1 MVIALPRSGEY
12 LPVFH
17 SFITPK
23 REICLRFG
31 AMAPV
36 RRKNR
41 KRSAAR
47 TKGGSQKHPN
57 KDVVGTEISKITCSS
72 SRSKVD
78 LTYKELGV
86 AELQWPAADERELS
100 QEIMRVNPLNRQ
112 SILQVN
118 KNFVNEHFAR
128 IEPYAKHR
136 IVIFHNLFACEYNSN
151 IPATFVC
158 IASQL
163 CMLMK
168 LKSTCSVECYSFLG
182 LICNIH
188 LSNLIPWFF
197 AREKESQENLSGH
210 NF

>member
-118 KNFVNEHFAR
+118 
-128 IEPYAKHR
+128 
-136 IVIFHNLFACEYNSN
+136 
-151 IPATFVC
+151 
-158 IASQL
+158 
-163 CMLMK
+163 
-168 LKSTCSVECYSFLG
+168 
-182 LICNIH
+182 
-188 LSNLIPWFF
+188 
-197 AREKESQENLSGH
+197 
-210 NF
+210 